1 MASIVSRIEQP
12 NDALLARYVA
22 RLLLNTVMPN
32 GGEFTDA
39 VAAEYVLALR
49 DFSLDSA
56 RQACDDFR
64 LGIRGDGR
72 FAPMPGE
79 LAKAAREIEAARIS
93 ELARTRA
100 EQEERA
106 MLRAAK
112 ARPKRTPEEIAR
124 VDAAVAEFKAA
135 LAKHGGGR

>member
-1 MASIVSRIEQP
+1 MASTVLKIEQP
-12 NDALLARYVA
+12 KGALLAGYVA

-32 GGEFTDA
+32 GGAYTGA

-49 DFSLDSA
+49 EVSNESA

-79 LAKAAREIEAARIS
+79 LAKAAREIEAARIA
-93 ELARTRA
+93 ELARARA
-100 EQEERA
+100 EKKERD
-106 MLRAAK
+106 MLRDAK
-112 ARPKRTPEEIAR
+112 ARPKRTPEQIAR
-124 VDAAVAEFKAA
+124 IDAARAKFKASSPA
-135 LAKHGGGR
+135 RRGGT

>member
-1 MASIVSRIEQP
+1 MASTLLKIEQP
-12 NDALLARYVA
+12 SDALLARCVA
-22 RLLLNTVMPN
+22 RLMLNTVMPN

-49 DFSLDSA
+49 EFTPDTA
-56 RQACDDFR
+56 RKACDEFR
-64 LGIRGDGR
+64 LGVRGDGR

-79 LAKAAREIEAARIS
+79 LAKAAREIEAAHIADN
-93 ELARTRA
+93 ARKRA

-106 MLRAAK
+106 MVQAVK

-124 VDAAVAEFKAA
+124 IDAIVAKYRPGQVPR
-135 LAKHGGGR
+135 GGG